1 MPRIVMRIMAVAVAI
16 SMFSAAQAAPIIR
29 SASLFETHAIEG
41 VSLSTDPRD
50 AFDILI
56 AAGYSAG
63 DVTAYDDWAKG
74 SLNLVRGVYGGPG
87 GHSSVVLGRA
97 NGRLA
102 LITQTFN
109 GRGVDV
115 DAELSAVQNH
125 FGIAAD
131 EQDCKMNAAGV
142 TASCELRDADDP
154 AAVTMKFSMTAQS
167 VMILRAISRPQ
178 ELKETLE

>member
-1 MPRIVMRIMAVAVAI
+1 MSQTKMRVLIIAVAAFI
-16 SMFSAAQAAPIIR
+16 GATAHAAPIIR
-29 SASLFETHAIEG
+29 SASLFETHSIEG
-41 VSLSTDPRD
+41 VNLSTPPRD

-63 DVTAYDDWAKG
+63 DVTAYDDWGKG

-102 LITQTFN
+102 MITQTFN

-115 DAELSAVQNH
+115 NAELSAVQNH
-125 FGIAAD
+125 FGVAAD
-131 EQDCKMNAAGV
+131 EQDCKMNSAGV